1 MGLVQTV
8 GMGIA
13 PGSRSVSRFPVH
25 PKDAL
30 MIVYSLRCTCDH
42 EFDEWFDNM
51 ADYERRKA
59 DGTLACPSC
68 GGHQVSKAI
77 MAPRVGKTA
86 DSRPAPPC
94 GAPSCGN
101 PGGCPMMGM
110 G

>member
-1 MGLVQTV
+1 
-8 GMGIA
+8 
-13 PGSRSVSRFPVH
+13 
-25 PKDAL
+25 
-30 MIVYSLRCTCDH
+30 MILYSLRCTCDH

-51 ADYERRKA
+51 ADYDRRKA
-59 DGTLACPSC
+59 DGTLACPAC
-68 GGHQVSKAI
+68 GGHQVAKAI

-86 DSRPAPPC
+86 DTPAAPC